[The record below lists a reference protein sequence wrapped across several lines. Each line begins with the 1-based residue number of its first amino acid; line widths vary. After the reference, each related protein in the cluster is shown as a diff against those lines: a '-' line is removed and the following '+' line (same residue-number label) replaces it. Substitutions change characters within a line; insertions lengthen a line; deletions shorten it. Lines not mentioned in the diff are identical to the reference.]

1 MEQAEPR
8 SDPPVIGP
16 GNEYDPG
23 PEFKAKVKEVL
34 EELGL
39 LGQTKA
45 GGGPDSQGDDERPKS
60 KLRTLRQ
67 EEADSEFL
75 VSKVLDKM
83 KKDAPPAPAKAEK
96 VEVEVSPGPPPK
108 KRKIQSAMWG

>member
-1 MEQAEPR
+1 MSEQAEEVEETKPE
-8 SDPPVIGP
+8 PK
-16 GNEYDPG
+16 YDPG
-23 PEFKAKVKEVL
+23 PEFKEKVKEVL
-34 EELGL
+34 DELGL
-39 LGQTKA
+39 LSANRTDESA
-45 GGGPDSQGDDERPKS
+45 NRTDERPKS
-60 KLRTLRQ
+60 KTRTLRE

-96 VEVEVSPGPPPK
+96 VEVEEPPGPPPK